1 MTESERERERVLI
14 NLLKAVIFHDPRKHF
29 SGTINPDFPKH
40 KSLFSTS
47 PDKSLPL
54 GDLVS
59 QLLGNFYLHEL
70 DHFVK
75 YELYIKHYGRYMDDM
90 IFFHPDREVLENVT
104 THIRDFLREK
114 HKLELHE

>member
-1 MTESERERERVLI
+1 MI
-14 NLLKAVIFHDPRKHF
+14 IDLLKKIIFHDPRIHF
-29 SGTINPDFPKH
+29 SGRIHPDFPKH
-40 KSLFSTS
+40 KSLFFIPS
-47 PDKSLPL
+47 DRGLPL

-75 YELYIKHYGRYMDDM
+75 HSLHIKHYGRYMDDM

-104 THIRDFLREK
+104 TQICDFLAQ
-114 HKLELHE
+114 KL